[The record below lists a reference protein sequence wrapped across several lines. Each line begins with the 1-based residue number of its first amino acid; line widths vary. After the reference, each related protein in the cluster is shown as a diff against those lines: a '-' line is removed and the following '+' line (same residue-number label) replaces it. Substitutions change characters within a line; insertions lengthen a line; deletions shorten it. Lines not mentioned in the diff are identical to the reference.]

1 MALVRTNNDTDDRGR
16 KRVTLIH
23 RQPQKLSSE
32 QKADMVDV
40 GEVVKPSIEKQAS
53 VKPWLDEDD
62 NLVWKAVLK
71 PDADGFEEKV
81 RSEDGLGRSKARELA
96 SSYPDLLRALD
107 RMGSEDRERV
117 HRGMALLGEVV
128 EDMKDDGAI
137 TEDEESTLVS
147 LMEEFGISPDGEPK
161 VLVYDDGEWV
171 EDE

>member
-53 VKPWLDEDD
+53 VKPWLDGDD

-81 RSEDGLGRSKARELA
+81 RSEGGLGKKKARELT
-96 SSYPDLLRALD
+96 SFYPDILRALD
-107 RMGSEDRERV
+107 RMGSEDRDRAQ
-117 HRGMALLGEVV
+117 RGMALLADIVQ
-128 EDMKDDGAI
+128 DMR
-137 TEDEESTLVS
+137 DEEAVTEGEHSTLLT

-161 VLVYDDGEWV
+161 ALVYDDGEWV
-171 EDE
+171 EDK